1 MLIYI
6 LAAIFI
12 VAFDQITKILTSR
25 IFLLGE
31 SKVIIPNILSFA
43 NVHNEGAAF
52 GILQGARVFFII
64 MTLAVI
70 VLVTIYI
77 VRTKPNSKLE
87 RWALC
92 FMAGGAVGNF
102 IDRAAFGYVRDFIMV
117 EFIEFPVFNIAD
129 CFVCIG
135 AGLYI
140 LYAFSD
146 IFKKKEEKEP
156 NDKQLIETDSRE

>member
-1 MLIYI
+1 MILYI
-6 LAAIFI
+6 VAAILI
-12 VAFDQITKILTSR
+12 VAFDQITKILTSH
-25 IFLLGE
+25 FFSLGE
-31 SKVIIPNILSFA
+31 AKVIIPNILSFT

-70 VLVTIYI
+70 VFIAIYLI
-77 VRTKPNSKLE
+77 KTKPQSRLE
-87 RWALC
+87 RWAIC

-102 IDRAAFGYVRDFIMV
+102 IDRAFLSYVRDFIMV

-146 IFKKKEEKEP
+146 MFKKKEEKETD
-156 NDKQLIETDSRE
+156 DKLIETDSNG

>member
-1 MLIYI
+1 MIFYI
-6 LAAIFI
+6 LVAIFI

-64 MTLAVI
+64 MTIAVI
-70 VLVTIYI
+70 ILVTIYI
-77 VRTKPNSKLE
+77 VRTKPDSKLE
-87 RWALC
+87 RWSLC

-102 IDRAAFGYVRDFIMV
+102 IDRAIFGYVRDFIQV
-117 EFIEFPVFNIAD
+117 DFIDFPVFNIAD

-146 IFKKKEEKEP
+146 MFKKKEEPDVK
-156 NDKQLIETDSRE
+156 LTETDGNE

>member
-1 MLIYI
+1 MIYI
-6 LAAIFI
+6 IAAILI
-12 VAFDQITKILTSR
+12 VALDQITKIITASL
-25 IFLLGE
+25 FELGE
-31 SKVIIPNILSFA
+31 VRNIIPNILSFT

-70 VLVTIYI
+70 VFIAIYLI
-77 VRTKPNSKLE
+77 KTKPQSRLE
-87 RWALC
+87 RWAIC

-102 IDRAAFGYVRDFIMV
+102 IDRAFLSYVRDFIMV

-146 IFKKKEEKEP
+146 MFKKKEEKETD
-156 NDKQLIETDSRE
+156 DKLIETDSNG

>member
-1 MLIYI
+1 MMLYI

-31 SKVIIPNILSFA
+31 SEVIIPNILSFA

-70 VLVTIYI
+70 LLVTIYI
-77 VRTKPNSKLE
+77 VRTKPQSKLE

-117 EFIEFPVFNIAD
+117 EFIDFPVFNIAD

-146 IFKKKEEKEP
+146 IFKKKEETDDTK
-156 NDKQLIETDSRE
+156 LTETDCNG